1 MVRKWYKKFKATLK
15 AFICGGF
22 RAQCCQSIIGATE
35 KRRESEAVCKDIGN
49 LNQRGERS
57 QFIRDVMVA
66 LGRYAVL
73 VRCVLFATG
82 TTWIVGATVC
92 ETRQG
97 LEGDPHVY
105 GRG

>member
-1 MVRKWYKKFKATLK
+1 VVRKWYKKIQGNTKSLYLW
-15 AFICGGF
+15 GF

-97 LEGDPHVY
+97 LEGDPHLY